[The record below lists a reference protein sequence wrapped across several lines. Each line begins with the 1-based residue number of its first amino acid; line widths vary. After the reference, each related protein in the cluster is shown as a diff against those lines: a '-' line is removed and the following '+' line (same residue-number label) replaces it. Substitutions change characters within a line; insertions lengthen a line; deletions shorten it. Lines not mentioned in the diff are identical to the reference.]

1 MDYLML
7 VRVADDAAP
16 TSDES
21 SPEDWVER
29 TTADGTRL
37 FGERL
42 QPAEEATTVRV
53 RGGQVLLTDGPF
65 AEVHEQIAGVDL
77 LRVGSR
83 EEALAI
89 ASAHPVAGFG
99 ALELRELWPFPA
111 DDVMPVAPDAAEN
124 ARYLLVMVHEPG
136 AATAAAAPAVAGTPH
151 DDDAD
156 EGARDGGA
164 RPDAWIAEMARRDV
178 DEGGARLRPA
188 AEAVTVRRVGGE
200 VLVTDGPFAEL
211 REQVAGYQLL
221 SVANLDEAL
230 AAAAA
235 HPAAGPGGAIEVRAL
250 WPVD

>member
-7 VRVADDAAP
+7 VRVAPDATP
-16 TSDES
+16 TADES

-29 TTADGTRL
+29 TTTDGTRV

-65 AEVHEQIAGVDL
+65 AEVHEQVAGFDL

-83 EEALAI
+83 AEALAV
-89 ASAHPVAGFG
+89 AAAHPVAGFG
-99 ALELRELWPFPA
+99 ALELRELWPFA
-111 DDVMPVAPDAAEN
+111 SGDGMPVAPDAAAR
-124 ARYLLVMVHEPG
+124 ARYLLVWVDEPG
-136 AATAAAAPAVAGTPH
+136 PGTRAPADAGDP
-151 DDDAD
+151 
-156 EGARDGGA
+156 
-164 RPDAWIAEMARRDV
+164 PDAWLADMARRDV

-188 AEAVTVRRVGGE
+188 AEAATVRRTGGQ
-200 VLVTDGPFAEL
+200 VVVTDGPFAEL

-221 SVANLDEAL
+221 SVADLDEAL
-230 AAAAA
+230 AVAAA

-250 WPVD
+250 WPFE

>member
-7 VRVADDAAP
+7 VRVAPDATPTTDD
-16 TSDES
+16 SD
-21 SPEDWVER
+21 PEDWVER
-29 TTADGTRL
+29 TTTDGTRL

-53 RGGQVLLTDGPF
+53 RDGHVLLTDGPF
-65 AEVHEQIAGVDL
+65 AEVHEQVAGFDL
-77 LRVGSR
+77 LRVRSR
-83 EEALAI
+83 GEAVDV

-99 ALELRELWPFPA
+99 ALELRELWPFGSGDGLA
-111 DDVMPVAPDAAEN
+111 LAPDAPAR
-124 ARYLLVMVHEPG
+124 ARYLLVMVDESADGSAHGGPPG
-136 AATAAAAPAVAGTPH
+136 AGPAE
-151 DDDAD
+151 
-156 EGARDGGA
+156 EGG

-178 DEGGARLRPA
+178 DEGGARLRPPS
-188 AEAVTVRRVGGE
+188 EAVTVRRTGGE
-200 VLVTDGPFAEL
+200 VVVTDGPFAEL

-221 SVANLDEAL
+221 SVADLDDAL

>member
-7 VRVADDAAP
+7 VRVAPDATP
-16 TSDES
+16 TADES

-53 RGGQVLLTDGPF
+53 RDGQVLLTDGPF
-65 AEVHEQIAGVDL
+65 AEVHEQVAGFDL
-77 LRVGSR
+77 LVVRSR
-83 EEALAI
+83 DEALAV
-89 ASAHPVAGFG
+89 AAAHPVAGFG
-99 ALELRELWPFPA
+99 ALELRELWPFGSGDA
-111 DDVMPVAPDAAEN
+111 LPVAPDAASR
-124 ARYLLVMVHEPG
+124 ARYLLVMVDESGGTPAG
-136 AATAAAAPAVAGTPH
+136 AAPRDAGA
-151 DDDAD
+151 DAN
-156 EGARDGGA
+156 AC
-164 RPDAWIAEMARRDV
+164 PDAWIAEMARRDV
-178 DEGGARLRPA
+178 DEGGARLRPPT
-188 AEAVTVRRVGGE
+188 EAVVVRRVGGE
-200 VLVTDGPFAEL
+200 TLVTDGPFAEL

-221 SVANLDEAL
+221 SVADLDEAL

>member
-7 VRVADDAAP
+7 VRVAPDATP
-16 TSDES
+16 TADAS

-29 TTADGTRL
+29 TDAEGVRL

-53 RGGQVLLTDGPF
+53 RDGQVLLTDGPF
-65 AEVHEQIAGVDL
+65 AEVHEQVAGFDL
-77 LRVGSR
+77 LRVSSR
-83 EEALAI
+83 DEALAV

-99 ALELRELWPFPA
+99 ALELRELWPFDGPGDA
-111 DDVMPVAPDAAEN
+111 LPVAPDAAAR
-124 ARYLLVMVHEPG
+124 ARYLLVMVDESA
-136 AATAAAAPAVAGTPH
+136 AATDAPS
-151 DDDAD
+151 
-156 EGARDGGA
+156 DGGGG

-178 DEGGARLRPA
+178 DEGGARLRPPR
-188 AEAVTVRRVGGE
+188 EAMTVRRAAGE
-200 VLVTDGPFAEL
+200 VVVTDGPFAEL

-221 SVANLDEAL
+221 SVADLDEAL

-250 WPVD
+250 WPLD